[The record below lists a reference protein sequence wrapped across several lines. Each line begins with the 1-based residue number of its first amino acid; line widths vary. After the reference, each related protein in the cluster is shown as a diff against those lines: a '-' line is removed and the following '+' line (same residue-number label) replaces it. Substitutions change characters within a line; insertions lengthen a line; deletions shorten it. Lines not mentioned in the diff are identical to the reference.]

1 MTLVFGILPILT
13 ANRIR
18 PAIILRPNE
27 THLPGVGVLHSLIA
41 LVLVVLV
48 IGVIAGQ
55 IIGDMRHRAAS
66 RSTVWWS
73 ASSAWR

>member
-1 MTLVFGILPILT
+1 MTLVFGMLPMLT

-41 LVLVVLV
+41 LLLVVVV
-48 IGVIAGQ
+48 IGGIAGQ
-55 IIGDMRHRAAS
+55 IIGDIPLGGGA
-66 RSTVWWS
+66 
-73 ASSAWR
+73 